1 MIWWPL
7 KRCQLQ
13 RLLTLIPVLTETHS
27 KKMNKSNIMSPV
39 CLVGL
44 YEFQNCKK
52 NKTLWAPI
60 PISLTAHWGR
70 DRVVVFQ
77 CVLTRVWCDFI
88 INFTSACHS
97 NNNIIKCMVIIAA
110 GSSLISGQ
118 IGWSPFSCRIIA
130 KPLTWT
136 WIDTPAGF
144 PLHFEWAP
152 QTPIRHNG
160 HEILSLSLSLRN
172 VLY

>member
-1 MIWWPL
+1 MIWW
-7 KRCQLQ
+7 QF
-13 RLLTLIPVLTETHS
+13 TLPAVETAHIS
-27 KKMNKSNIMSPV
+27 TCFFWNESSIRWPMYFIGHHK
-39 CLVGL
+39 
-44 YEFQNCKK
+44 FQNCIE
-52 NKTLWAPI
+52 NTTNVFWALI
-60 PISLTAHWGR
+60 PISITEHLGMGR
-70 DRVVVFQ
+70 VALQ
-77 CVLTRVWCDFI
+77 CVPTCIWCDYL

-144 PLHFEWAP
+144 PLHCEWAP

-160 HEILSLSLSLRN
+160 HGILSSPLLC
-172 VLY
+172 